1 MSEKKSIQI
10 EVSVE
15 NNNADISAHVA
26 VPVGRTL
33 ITKDEH
39 LPNKP
44 GKAKRSNDS
53 KSNPKDHRW
62 VAVIDKNDKEELAVV
77 KLTTQN
83 TPNTTHLPTY
93 KKGNKK
99 DTYFK
104 NFVEIEDN
112 EGNPIVVGDKFKE
125 NAEEYDLSKEE
136 TQNIKDVVYG
146 SAHQAKRNRK
156 LYNKLKKRK

>member
-10 EVSVE
+10 EISVE

-33 ITKDEH
+33 ITKDEY

-44 GKAKRSNDS
+44 GKAKRANDS

-112 EGNPIVVGDKFKE
+112 EGKPIVVGDKFKE
-125 NAEEYDLSKEE
+125 NAPKHDLSSDEIKLI
-136 TQNIKDVVYG
+136 QNEVYHRGKLAQRNNDLIKI
-146 SAHQAKRNRK
+146 
-156 LYNKLKKRK
+156 LKSKK